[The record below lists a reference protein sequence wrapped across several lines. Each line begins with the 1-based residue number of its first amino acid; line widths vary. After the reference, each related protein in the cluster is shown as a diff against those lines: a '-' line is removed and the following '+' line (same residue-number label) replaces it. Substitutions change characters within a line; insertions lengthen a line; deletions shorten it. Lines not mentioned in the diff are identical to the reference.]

1 MYKIA
6 NYNGYPSNP
15 MDTKEYILAQ
25 LNLTTECGR
34 AEEER
39 QWSEQSANPAY
50 VARVTNAACSVG
62 LQREGRTG

>member
-1 MYKIA
+1 MA

-15 MDTKEYILAQ
+15 MDTKDILAQ
-25 LNLTTECGR
+25 LNLTNECGR

-39 QWSEQSANPAY
+39 QCSEQSAHPEYEY